1 MKKSVAIVTGASKGI
16 GAATALLL
24 ARNNLDVVIV
34 YKSSIKEAKA
44 VKKKCSKYSNCII
57 VKADV
62 TKDSDCK
69 KVIATTIKKLGNINI
84 LINNAGK
91 TKFVDFKNLD
101 GLNEKDFLDIYK
113 ANVISV
119 FQMVRACKHS
129 LLKTKEPKIINISS
143 VASLG
148 LGSSIAYAC
157 SKGAVNSLGLS
168 LARTLAPK
176 ISVNTI
182 CPGYVETGWHGTKNQ
197 IKNKSKSNKNFVPLK
212 KSASP
217 ENIATT
223 IMWFINSNHLITG
236 ETLYVDGG
244 YHLKA

>member
-1 MKKSVAIVTGASKGI
+1 MKKNVAIVTGASKGI
-16 GAATALLL
+16 GAATAILL
-24 ARNNLDVVIV
+24 AKNNLNVAIV
-34 YKSSIKEAKA
+34 YKSSIKEAKT
-44 VKKKCSKYSNCII
+44 VLKKCCKYSNCILI
-57 VKADV
+57 KGDV
-62 TKDSDCK
+62 TKNRDCK
-69 KVIATTIKKLGNINI
+69 KIITTTIKKLGDINI
-84 LINNAGK
+84 LVNNAGK
-91 TKFVDFKNLD
+91 TKFVEFKNLE

-113 ANVISV
+113 ANVLSI
-119 FQMVRACKHS
+119 FQMVRACKDS
-129 LLKTKEPKIINISS
+129 LLRTKEPKIINISS
-143 VASLG
+143 IAALG

-168 LARTLAPK
+168 LARTLAPQ

-182 CPGYVETGWHGTKNQ
+182 CPGYVETGWHGTKND
-197 IKNKSKSNKNFVPLK
+197 IKNKSKSNKSFVPLK

-217 ENIATT
+217 ENIAST